1 MIEKGDM
8 EALRIVLAS
17 QDRVGGADPLLL
29 LAGTIT
35 GTSMLKSDGRD
46 SRIRVAS
53 SPADDACEA
62 NTMLPL
68 WMYVTT
74 SVGPRAS
81 MCSRR
86 AGIEIQRVLLLR

>member
-29 LAGTIT
+29 LTGTIT
-35 GTSMLKSDGRD
+35 GISMLKSDRRD
-46 SRIRVAS
+46 SRIRDAS
-53 SPADDACEA
+53 TPADDACEA
-62 NTMLPL
+62 TL
-68 WMYVTT
+68 WMYVTM
-74 SVGPRAS
+74 SVSTRAS

-86 AGIEIQRVLLLR
+86 AGIEIRRVLLLR